1 MGTKLQ
7 PDRIERFP
15 AHVTNG
21 SLDDSVVLRL
31 SRTSLKAEPPVVRFV
46 ERVAPGISQQKMLWP
61 A

>member
-1 MGTKLQ
+1 MATNLQ
-7 PDRIERFP
+7 TDRIERFP
-15 AHVTNG
+15 ARVTSE

-46 ERVAPGISQQKMLWP
+46 ERVSPGGSQQRTLWP